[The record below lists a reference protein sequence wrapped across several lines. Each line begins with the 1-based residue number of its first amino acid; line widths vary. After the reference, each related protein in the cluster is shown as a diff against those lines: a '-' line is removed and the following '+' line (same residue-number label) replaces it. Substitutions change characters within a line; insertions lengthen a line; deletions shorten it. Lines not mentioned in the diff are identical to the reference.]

1 MKFTSNMV
9 TNVELIDEQHKT
21 LFNHIDL
28 VEAMGK
34 TPLDKEKAM
43 ETIGFLGD
51 YIEKHFG
58 DEEELQRNSRYSR
71 YKEHHKLHKW
81 YIGEYRKL
89 RAEYD
94 RNGYSEYFAHILNE
108 SIVDWYAKHVLV
120 EDIALGKHLGAEVV
134 T

>member
-9 TNVELIDEQHKT
+9 TNVELIDEQHKK

-28 VEAMGK
+28 VESMGK

-58 DEEELQRNSRYSR
+58 DEEELQRHSHYPR
-71 YKEHHKLHKW
+71 YKEHQKLHKW

-89 RAEYD
+89 RTEYNK
-94 RNGYSEYFAHILNE
+94 NGYSEYFAHILNE
-108 SIVDWYAKHVLV
+108 SIVNWYVKHVLV
-120 EDIALGKHLGAEVV
+120 EDIALGKHIGAEVV